1 MFRLDARSGAALALA
16 SALALTAALGAS
28 CAGAPPAQRGT
39 TACPPLCPQQA
50 PPPPAA
56 PPGPVVPGTPGEAPV
71 FDPERLTLVL
81 DDPRL
86 APVQKLVGQ
95 EAYGSAVA
103 ALVQALSAPLSPED
117 AAAFRYQ
124 LGRLRALAGDPLG
137 AAKEYDA
144 AAAAGGPL
152 ADYARFAAADLLARA
167 GQPDAALERARAVA
181 SDVAIADELDRVV
194 AGALAEKGDIGGAS
208 ARWQAYLARSWP
220 ASTWVPEA
228 LRFARALLRH
238 PGQDRA
244 EEAIR
249 LARRI
254 LDQAPGG
261 AGAGEA
267 KEILDQALSTL
278 PFARRKPFLDPG
290 PADLLAR
297 ARALLTSRQDKEA
310 LAVTDALIALPE
322 AQAPSAFACDAF
334 AARGEALGRLR
345 RRAEAADIYGT
356 AIERCG
362 PAAPAAAGAS
372 APAVAAGALAP
383 AVAAG
388 ASAPAVAAGAS
399 APAVAAGAGAPAVA
413 AEAGAPAV
421 AAGAGAPAVAAG
433 ASAPAVAAGAGAPAP
448 RRPETLY
455 NAARASFRVDR
466 HAESA
471 ARFALLEKEYPDHRL
486 ADDARYLGA
495 RALLALGDQ
504 AQFVQMLTAMPDDYP
519 SGDMVADGLFELALF
534 EMERDSWAGAV
545 RPLELGLAR
554 FPHERAYHAAGRFPY
569 YLARAHIETGSPDKG
584 KALLEQVIRDYPLS
598 FYMAL
603 SHARLADVDPAAAQ
617 RALSAALERDASA
630 PYTELRSAQF
640 AHPAFTR
647 AIELARQGEAKLARL
662 ELDALGVG
670 SRTAPREV
678 MWASAFL
685 LARAGALPQSYSIL
699 RTAMAAPAAGDSRVE
714 LAGEWVDH
722 YPVGR
727 WRSAWELAY
736 PRPFA
741 AVVAAETKR
750 SAIPE
755 ALAYAIMREE
765 SAFDPKVASHAQAYG
780 LMQLIVPTAKR
791 MAKPLGL
798 PSSAEALK
806 RPEVNVALGC
816 RYLSVLRGQFPD
828 NPLLAIPAYNAG
840 GGAPKRW
847 IAERPS
853 QSFDL
858 WVERIPYEE
867 TRLYTK
873 RVLASFAVYEHLY
886 TGDQPSEALRTPLPA
901 SPAARSAVANAAP

>member
-28 CAGAPPAQRGT
+28 CAGAPPAQRGP
-39 TACPPLCPQQA
+39 TACPPLCPQPTTQ
-50 PPPPAA
+50 PPAA

-86 APVQKLVGQ
+86 APVQKLVAQ
-95 EAYGSAVA
+95 EAYASAVA
-103 ALVQALSAPLSPED
+103 AMAQALSAPLSPAD

-137 AAKEYDA
+137 AAKEFDA

-152 ADYARFAAADLLARA
+152 ADHARFAAADLLARA
-167 GQPDAALERARAVA
+167 GQPDAAIERARAVA
-181 SDVAIADELDRVV
+181 SDVAIADEVDRVV
-194 AGALAEKGDIGGAS
+194 ANALAEKGDIGGA
-208 ARWQAYLARSWP
+208 AVRWQAYLARSWP

-238 PGQDRA
+238 PGEDRA

-254 LDQAPGG
+254 LDEAPGG

-267 KEILDQALSTL
+267 KEILEQALSTL

-297 ARALLTSRQDKEA
+297 ARALLASRQDKEA
-310 LAVTDALIALPE
+310 LAVTEALIALPE

-334 AARGEALGRLR
+334 AARGEALGRVR
-345 RRAEAADIYGT
+345 RRPEAADIYGT

-362 PAAPAAAGAS
+362 PAAPAAA
-372 APAVAAGALAP
+372 
-383 AVAAG
+383 AG
-388 ASAPAVAAGAS
+388 ASAPAVATGAS
-399 APAVAAGAGAPAVA
+399 ASAAAATSPAAAATSPAAAATSPAAPVA
-413 AEAGAPAV
+413 
-421 AAGAGAPAVAAG
+421 
-433 ASAPAVAAGAGAPAP
+433 SAGAPAP

-455 NAARASFRVDR
+455 NAGRASLRVDR
-466 HAESA
+466 HAEAA

-534 EMERDSWAGAV
+534 EMERDGWAGAV

-569 YLARAHIETGSPDKG
+569 YLGRAHLETGSPDKG

-603 SHARLADVDPAAAQ
+603 SHARLADADPAAAQ

-630 PYTELRSAQF
+630 PYAELRSPLF

-647 AIELARQGEAKLARL
+647 AVELARQGEAKLARR
-662 ELDALGVG
+662 ELDAIGVG

-699 RTAMAAPAAGDSRVE
+699 RTAMAAPAADDGRVE
-714 LAGEWVDH
+714 LAGDWVDH

-727 WRSAWELAY
+727 WRGAWELAY

-741 AVVAAETKR
+741 PLVAAEAKR
-750 SAIPE
+750 SGIPE

-765 SAFDPKVASHAQAYG
+765 SAFDPKVASPAQAYG

-806 RPEVNVALGC
+806 RPEINIALGC
-816 RYLSVLRGQFPD
+816 RYLSVLRGQFSD

-873 RVLASFAVYEHLY
+873 RVLASLAVYELLY

>member
-1 MFRLDARSGAALALA
+1 MFRLDARSGAAALALA
-16 SALALTAALGAS
+16 ATLALTASLGAS
-28 CAGAPPAQRGT
+28 CAGAPPAQRGAA
-39 TACPPLCPQQA
+39 ACPPLCPQPA
-50 PPPPAA
+50 PPPSAA
-56 PPGPVVPGTPGEAPV
+56 PAGPVVPGTPGEAPA

-86 APVQKLVGQ
+86 AQVQKLVEQ
-95 EAYGSAVA
+95 EAYAGA
-103 ALVQALSAPLSPED
+103 AAAMAQALSAPLSPAD

-124 LGRLRALAGDPLG
+124 LGRLRALAGDPVG

-152 ADYARFAAADLLARA
+152 ADHARFAAADLLARA
-167 GQPDAALERARAVA
+167 GQPDAALERARAVT
-181 SDVAIADELDRVV
+181 SDVAIADELDRIV
-194 AGALAEKGDIGGAS
+194 AGALADKGDIEGAA
-208 ARWQAYLARSWP
+208 ARWRAYLARSWP

-238 PGQDRA
+238 PSEDHA

-249 LARRI
+249 VTRRVI
-254 LDQAPGG
+254 DEAPGG

-267 KEILDQALSTL
+267 KEIQDQALSTL
-278 PFARRKPFLDPG
+278 PFARRKPFLDLG

-297 ARALLTSRQDKEA
+297 ARALLASRQDKEA

-345 RRAEAADIYGT
+345 RRAEAADLFGT

-362 PAAPAAAGAS
+362 PAAPVAAGVTPAAAGVTPAAGAS
-372 APAVAAGALAP
+372 APATTSAAPATAGAAPAAASAAPAAG
-383 AVAAG
+383 G
-388 ASAPAVAAGAS
+388 T
-399 APAVAAGAGAPAVA
+399 
-413 AEAGAPAV
+413 
-421 AAGAGAPAVAAG
+421 
-433 ASAPAVAAGAGAPAP
+433 PAP

-455 NAARASFRVDR
+455 NAGRASLRVDR
-466 HAESA
+466 HAEAA

-495 RALLALGDQ
+495 RALLGLGDQ
-504 AQFVQMLTAMPDDYP
+504 AQFVQLLTAMPDDYP

-534 EMERDSWAGAV
+534 EMERGDWAGAV
-545 RPLELGLAR
+545 RPLERALER
-554 FPHERAYHAAGRFPY
+554 FPHERAYHAAGRLPY
-569 YLARAHIETGSPDKG
+569 YLGRAHIETGSPDKG

-630 PYTELRSAQF
+630 PYTELRSPLFAQ
-640 AHPAFTR
+640 PAFTR
-647 AIELARQGEAKLARL
+647 AVELARQGEAKLARR
-662 ELDALGVG
+662 ELDLLGVG
-670 SRTAPREV
+670 GKTAPREV

-685 LARAGALPQSYSIL
+685 LARSGALPQSYSIL
-699 RTAMAAPAAGDSRVE
+699 RTAMAAPAAVE

-727 WRSAWELAY
+727 WRGAWELAY
-736 PRPFA
+736 PRPFSGL
-741 AVVAAETKR
+741 VAAETKR
-750 SAIPE
+750 SGIPE

-765 SAFDPKVASHAQAYG
+765 SAFDPRVASPAQAFG
-780 LMQLIVPTAKR
+780 LMQLIVPTAKLV
-791 MAKPLGL
+791 AKPLGL
-798 PSSAEALK
+798 PWSADALK
-806 RPEVNVALGC
+806 RPEVNIALGC
-816 RYLSVLRGQFPD
+816 RYLSQLRGQFSD

-873 RVLASFAVYEHLY
+873 RVMTSLAVYELLY
-886 TGDQPSEALRTPLPA
+886 AGAQPGEALRTPLPA

>member
-1 MFRLDARSGAALALA
+1 MFRLDARSGAAALALV
-16 SALALTAALGAS
+16 STLALTAALGAS
-28 CAGAPPAQRGT
+28 SCAGAPSAQRGA
-39 TACPPLCPQQA
+39 TACPPLCPQPA
-50 PPPPAA
+50 PPPNAA
-56 PPGPVVPGTPGEAPV
+56 PPGPVVPGTPGEAPG

-86 APVQKLVGQ
+86 AQVQKLVEQ
-95 EAYGSAVA
+95 EAYAGA
-103 ALVQALSAPLSPED
+103 ATAMAQVLSAPLSPAD

-124 LGRLRALAGDPLG
+124 LGRLRALAGDPVG

-152 ADYARFAAADLLARA
+152 ADHARFAAADLLAKA

-181 SDVAIADELDRVV
+181 SDVAIADELDRIV
-194 AGALAEKGDIGGAS
+194 AGALADKGDIEGAA
-208 ARWQAYLARSWP
+208 ARWRAYLARSWP

-228 LRFARALLRH
+228 IRFARALLRH
-238 PGQDRA
+238 PSEDHA

-249 LARRI
+249 IARRVI
-254 LDQAPGG
+254 DEAPGG

-267 KEILDQALSTL
+267 KEIQDQALSTL

-297 ARALLTSRQDKEA
+297 ARALLASRQDKEA

-322 AQAPSAFACDAF
+322 AQAPSAFACDVY

-345 RRAEAADIYGT
+345 RRAEAADLFGT

-362 PAAPAAAGAS
+362 PAAPAASAASATAGAS
-372 APAVAAGALAP
+372 APAVAASAP
-383 AVAAG
+383 AAA
-388 ASAPAVAAGAS
+388 ASAPAAAS
-399 APAVAAGAGAPAVA
+399 
-413 AEAGAPAV
+413 
-421 AAGAGAPAVAAG
+421 
-433 ASAPAVAAGAGAPAP
+433 GAPAP

-455 NAARASFRVDR
+455 NAGRASFRVDR
-466 HAESA
+466 HAEA
-471 ARFALLEKEYPDHRL
+471 ATRFALLEKEYPDHRL

-504 AQFVQMLTAMPDDYP
+504 AQFVQLLTAMPDDFP

-534 EMERDSWAGAV
+534 EMERGDWAGAV
-545 RPLELGLAR
+545 RPLERALER
-554 FPHERAYHAAGRFPY
+554 FPHERAYQAAGRLPY
-569 YLARAHIETGSPDKG
+569 YLGRAHIETGSPDKG

-603 SHARLADVDPAAAQ
+603 AHARLADVDPAAAQ

-630 PYTELRSAQF
+630 PYTELKSPLF

-647 AIELARQGEAKLARL
+647 AVELARQGEAKLSRR
-662 ELDALGVG
+662 ELDQLGVG
-670 SRTAPREV
+670 GKTAPREV
-678 MWASAFL
+678 VWASAFL
-685 LARAGALPQSYSIL
+685 LARTGALPQSYSIL
-699 RTAMAAPAAGDSRVE
+699 RTAMAAPAAVE

-727 WRSAWELAY
+727 WRGAWELAY

-741 AVVAAETKR
+741 GLVAAETKR
-750 SAIPE
+750 SGIPE

-765 SAFDPKVASHAQAYG
+765 SAFDPRVASPAQAFG

-791 MAKPLGL
+791 VAKPLGL
-798 PSSAEALK
+798 PWSADALR
-806 RPEVNVALGC
+806 RPEVNIALGC
-816 RYLSVLRGQFPD
+816 RYLSELRGQFSD

-873 RVLASFAVYEHLY
+873 RVMTSLAVYELLY
-886 TGDQPSEALRTPLPA
+886 TGAQPGEALRTPLPA

>member
-1 MFRLDARSGAALALA
+1 MFRLDARSGAAALALA
-16 SALALTAALGAS
+16 ATLALTASLGAS
-28 CAGAPPAQRGT
+28 CAGAPPAQRGAA
-39 TACPPLCPQQA
+39 ACPPLCPQPA
-50 PPPPAA
+50 PPASAA
-56 PPGPVVPGTPGEAPV
+56 PAGPVVPGTPGEAPA

-86 APVQKLVGQ
+86 AQVQKLVEQ
-95 EAYGSAVA
+95 EAYAGA
-103 ALVQALSAPLSPED
+103 AAAMAQALSAPLSPAD

-124 LGRLRALAGDPLG
+124 LGRLRVLAGDPVG

-152 ADYARFAAADLLARA
+152 ADHARFAAADLLARA
-167 GQPDAALERARAVA
+167 GQPDAALARARAVA
-181 SDVAIADELDRVV
+181 SDVAIADELDRIV
-194 AGALAEKGDIGGAS
+194 AGALADKGDIEGAA
-208 ARWQAYLARSWP
+208 ARWRAYLSRSWP

-238 PGQDRA
+238 PSQDHA

-249 LARRI
+249 VARRVI
-254 LDQAPGG
+254 DEAPGG

-267 KEILDQALSTL
+267 KEIQDQALSTL
-278 PFARRKPFLDPG
+278 PFARRKPFLDLG

-297 ARALLTSRQDKEA
+297 ARALLASRQDKEA

-345 RRAEAADIYGT
+345 RRAEAADLFGT

-362 PAAPAAAGAS
+362 PAAPAAGAS
-372 APAVAAGALAP
+372 APDAAGVTP
-383 AVAAG
+383 AAG
-388 ASAPAVAAGAS
+388 AS
-399 APAVAAGAGAPAVA
+399 
-413 AEAGAPAV
+413 
-421 AAGAGAPAVAAG
+421 
-433 ASAPAVAAGAGAPAP
+433 APAP

-455 NAARASFRVDR
+455 NAGRASLRVDR
-466 HAESA
+466 HAEAA
-471 ARFALLEKEYPDHRL
+471 ARFALIEKEYPEHRL

-495 RALLALGDQ
+495 RALLGLGDQ
-504 AQFVQMLTAMPDDYP
+504 AQFVQLLTAMPDDYP

-534 EMERDSWAGAV
+534 EMERGDWAGAV
-545 RPLELGLAR
+545 RPLERALER
-554 FPHERAYHAAGRFPY
+554 FPHERAYHAAGRLPY
-569 YLARAHIETGSPDKG
+569 YLGRAHIETGSPDKG

-603 SHARLADVDPAAAQ
+603 SHARLADVDPAAAE

-630 PYTELRSAQF
+630 PYTELRSPLFAQ
-640 AHPAFTR
+640 PAFTR
-647 AIELARQGEAKLARL
+647 ALELARQGEARLARR
-662 ELDALGVG
+662 ELDLLGVG
-670 SRTAPREV
+670 GKTAPREV

-699 RTAMAAPAAGDSRVE
+699 RTAMAAPAAVE

-727 WRSAWELAY
+727 WRGAWELAY

-741 AVVAAETKR
+741 GVVTAETKR
-750 SAIPE
+750 SGIPE

-765 SAFDPKVASHAQAYG
+765 SAFDPRVASPAQAFG

-798 PSSAEALK
+798 PWSANALK
-806 RPEVNVALGC
+806 RPEVNIALGC
-816 RYLSVLRGQFPD
+816 RYLSQLRGQFSD

-873 RVLASFAVYEHLY
+873 RVMTSLAVYELLY
-886 TGDQPSEALRTPLPA
+886 AGAQPGEALRTPLPA

>member
-39 TACPPLCPQQA
+39 AACPPRCPQPTA

-56 PPGPVVPGTPGEAPV
+56 PGPVVPGTAGEAPV

-86 APVQKLVGQ
+86 APVQKLVAE
-95 EAYGSAVA
+95 EAYASAA
-103 ALVQALSAPLSPED
+103 AAMAQALSAPLPPAD

-137 AAKEYDA
+137 AAREYDA

-167 GQPDAALERARAVA
+167 GQPDAAIERARAVA
-181 SDVAIADELDRVV
+181 SDVAIADELDRVI
-194 AGALAEKGDIGGAS
+194 AHALAEKGDIGAAAAS
-208 ARWQAYLARSWP
+208 WQAYLARSWP

-238 PGQDRA
+238 PKEDHA

-249 LARRI
+249 LARRVI
-254 LDQAPGG
+254 DEAPGG

-267 KEILDQALSTL
+267 KEILEQALSTL

-297 ARALLTSRQDKEA
+297 ARALLASRQDKEA
-310 LAVTDALIALPE
+310 LAVTEALIALPE

-334 AARGEALGRLR
+334 AARGEALGRVR

-362 PAAPAAAGAS
+362 PAAPAAAASAS
-372 APAVAAGALAP
+372 APAVAA
-383 AVAAG
+383 V
-388 ASAPAVAAGAS
+388 ASAPAAVTSAPAAAAS
-399 APAVAAGAGAPAVA
+399 APAAAASVPAAVTSAPAA
-413 AEAGAPAV
+413 
-421 AAGAGAPAVAAG
+421 
-433 ASAPAVAAGAGAPAP
+433 ASAPAAPAAAGAGAPAP

-466 HAESA
+466 HAEAA

-534 EMERDSWAGAV
+534 EMERDGWAGAV

-569 YLARAHIETGSPDKG
+569 YLGRAHIETGSPDKG

-603 SHARLADVDPAAAQ
+603 AHARLADADPAAAQ

-630 PYTELRSAQF
+630 PYAELRSPLF
-640 AHPAFTR
+640 ARPAFTR
-647 AIELARQGEAKLARL
+647 AVELARQGEAKLARR

-699 RTAMAAPAAGDSRVE
+699 RTAMAAPSADDGRVE
-714 LAGEWVDH
+714 LAGDWVDH
-722 YPVGR
+722 YPAGR

-741 AVVAAETKR
+741 ALVAAEAKR
-750 SAIPE
+750 SGIPE

-765 SAFDPKVASHAQAYG
+765 SAFDPKVASPAQAYG

-798 PSSAEALK
+798 PSSAEALR
-806 RPEVNVALGC
+806 RPEVNIALGC
-816 RYLSVLRGQFPD
+816 RYLSVLRGQFSD

-873 RVLASFAVYEHLY
+873 RVLTSLAVYELLY
-886 TGDQPSEALRTPLPA
+886 GGDQPSEALRTPLPA

>member
-1 MFRLDARSGAALALA
+1 MRPRDPEYGAGMFRLDARSGAAALALA
-16 SALALTAALGAS
+16 ATLALTASLGAS
-28 CAGAPPAQRGT
+28 CAGAPPAQRGAA
-39 TACPPLCPQQA
+39 ACPPLCPQPA
-50 PPPPAA
+50 PPPTAA
-56 PPGPVVPGTPGEAPV
+56 PAGPVVTGTPGEAPA

-86 APVQKLVGQ
+86 AQVQKLVEQ
-95 EAYGSAVA
+95 EAYAGA
-103 ALVQALSAPLSPED
+103 AAAMAQALSAPLPPAD

-124 LGRLRALAGDPLG
+124 LGRLRALAGDPVG

-152 ADYARFAAADLLARA
+152 ADHARFAAADLLARA

-181 SDVAIADELDRVV
+181 SDVAIADELDRIV
-194 AGALAEKGDIGGAS
+194 AGALADKGDIEGAA
-208 ARWQAYLARSWP
+208 ARWRAYLARSWP

-238 PGQDRA
+238 PSEDHA

-249 LARRI
+249 VTRRVI
-254 LDQAPGG
+254 DEAPGG

-267 KEILDQALSTL
+267 KEIQDQALSTL
-278 PFARRKPFLDPG
+278 PFARRKPFLDLG

-297 ARALLTSRQDKEA
+297 ARALLASRQDKEA

-345 RRAEAADIYGT
+345 RRAEAADLFGT

-362 PAAPAAAGAS
+362 PAAPAAASA
-372 APAVAAGALAP
+372 APAAAGVTP
-383 AVAAG
+383 AAG
-388 ASAPAVAAGAS
+388 ASAPAAAGVTPAAGAS
-399 APAVAAGAGAPAVA
+399 
-413 AEAGAPAV
+413 
-421 AAGAGAPAVAAG
+421 
-433 ASAPAVAAGAGAPAP
+433 APAP

-455 NAARASFRVDR
+455 NAGRASLRVDR
-466 HAESA
+466 HAEAA

-495 RALLALGDQ
+495 RALLGLGDQ
-504 AQFVQMLTAMPDDYP
+504 AQFVQLLTAMPDDYP

-534 EMERDSWAGAV
+534 EMERGDWAGAV
-545 RPLELGLAR
+545 RPLERALER
-554 FPHERAYHAAGRFPY
+554 FPHERAYHAAGRLPY
-569 YLARAHIETGSPDKG
+569 YLGRAHIETGSPDKG

-603 SHARLADVDPAAAQ
+603 SHARLADVDPAAAE

-630 PYTELRSAQF
+630 PYTELRSPLF
-640 AHPAFTR
+640 ARPAFTR
-647 AIELARQGEAKLARL
+647 AVELARQGEAKLARR
-662 ELDALGVG
+662 ELDLLGVG
-670 SRTAPREV
+670 GKTAPREV

-685 LARAGALPQSYSIL
+685 LARSGALPQSYSIL
-699 RTAMAAPAAGDSRVE
+699 RTAMAAPAAVE

-727 WRSAWELAY
+727 WRGAWELAY
-736 PRPFA
+736 PRPFSGL
-741 AVVAAETKR
+741 VAAETKR
-750 SAIPE
+750 SGIPE

-765 SAFDPKVASHAQAYG
+765 SAFDPRVASPAQAFG

-798 PSSAEALK
+798 PWSAEALK
-806 RPEVNVALGC
+806 RPEVNIALGC
-816 RYLSVLRGQFPD
+816 RYLSQLRGQFSD

-873 RVLASFAVYEHLY
+873 RVMTSLAVYELLY
-886 TGDQPSEALRTPLPA
+886 AGAQPGEALRTPLPA

>member
-1 MFRLDARSGAALALA
+1 MFRLDARSGAAALALA
-16 SALALTAALGAS
+16 ATLALTASLGAS
-28 CAGAPPAQRGT
+28 CAGAPPAQRGAA
-39 TACPPLCPQQA
+39 ACPPLCPQPA
-50 PPPPAA
+50 PPPSAA
-56 PPGPVVPGTPGEAPV
+56 PAGPVVPGTPGEAPA

-86 APVQKLVGQ
+86 AQVQKLVEQ
-95 EAYGSAVA
+95 EAYAGA
-103 ALVQALSAPLSPED
+103 AAAMAQALSAPLSPAD

-124 LGRLRALAGDPLG
+124 LGRLRALAGDPVG

-152 ADYARFAAADLLARA
+152 ADHARFAAADLLARA
-167 GQPDAALERARAVA
+167 GQPDAALERARAVT
-181 SDVAIADELDRVV
+181 SDVAIADELDRIV
-194 AGALAEKGDIGGAS
+194 AGALADKGDIEGAA
-208 ARWQAYLARSWP
+208 ARWRAYLARSWP

-238 PGQDRA
+238 PSEDHA

-249 LARRI
+249 VTRRVI
-254 LDQAPGG
+254 DEAPGG

-267 KEILDQALSTL
+267 KEIQDQALSTL
-278 PFARRKPFLDPG
+278 PFARRKPFLDLG

-297 ARALLTSRQDKEA
+297 ARALLASRQDKEA

-345 RRAEAADIYGT
+345 RRAEAADLFGT

-362 PAAPAAAGAS
+362 PAAPIAAGAS
-372 APAVAAGALAP
+372 APAAASAAPAAASAAPAAG
-383 AVAAG
+383 
-388 ASAPAVAAGAS
+388 
-399 APAVAAGAGAPAVA
+399 
-413 AEAGAPAV
+413 
-421 AAGAGAPAVAAG
+421 
-433 ASAPAVAAGAGAPAP
+433 GAPAP

-455 NAARASFRVDR
+455 NAGRASLRVDR
-466 HAESA
+466 HAEAA

-495 RALLALGDQ
+495 RALLGLGDQ
-504 AQFVQMLTAMPDDYP
+504 AQFVQLLTAMPDDYP

-534 EMERDSWAGAV
+534 EMERGDWAGAV
-545 RPLELGLAR
+545 RPLERALER
-554 FPHERAYHAAGRFPY
+554 FPHERAYHAAGRLPY
-569 YLARAHIETGSPDKG
+569 YLGRAHIETGSPDKG

-630 PYTELRSAQF
+630 PYTELRSPLFAQ
-640 AHPAFTR
+640 PAFTR
-647 AIELARQGEAKLARL
+647 AVELARQGEAKLARR
-662 ELDALGVG
+662 ELDLLGVG
-670 SRTAPREV
+670 GKTAPREV

-685 LARAGALPQSYSIL
+685 LARSGALPQSYSIL
-699 RTAMAAPAAGDSRVE
+699 RTAMAAPAAVE

-727 WRSAWELAY
+727 WRGAWELAY
-736 PRPFA
+736 PRPFSGL
-741 AVVAAETKR
+741 VAAETKR
-750 SAIPE
+750 SGIPE

-765 SAFDPKVASHAQAYG
+765 SAFDPRVASPAQAFG
-780 LMQLIVPTAKR
+780 LMQLIVPTAKLV
-791 MAKPLGL
+791 AKPLGL
-798 PSSAEALK
+798 PWSADALK
-806 RPEVNVALGC
+806 RPEVNIALGC
-816 RYLSVLRGQFPD
+816 RYLSQLRGQFSD

-873 RVLASFAVYEHLY
+873 RVMTSLAVYELLY
-886 TGDQPSEALRTPLPA
+886 AGAQPGEALRTPLPA

>member
-1 MFRLDARSGAALALA
+1 MFRLDARSGATALALA
-16 SALALTAALGAS
+16 ATLALTASLGAS
-28 CAGAPPAQRGT
+28 CAGAPPAQRGAA
-39 TACPPLCPQQA
+39 ACPPLCPRPA
-50 PPPPAA
+50 PPPSAA
-56 PPGPVVPGTPGEAPV
+56 PAGPVVTGTPGQAPA

-86 APVQKLVGQ
+86 AQVQKLVEQ
-95 EAYGSAVA
+95 EAYAGA
-103 ALVQALSAPLSPED
+103 AAAMAQALSAPLPPAD

-124 LGRLRALAGDPLG
+124 LGRLRALAGDPVG

-152 ADYARFAAADLLARA
+152 ADHARFAAADLLARA
-167 GQPDAALERARAVA
+167 GQPDAALERARAVS
-181 SDVAIADELDRVV
+181 SDVAIADELDRIV
-194 AGALAEKGDIGGAS
+194 AGALADKGDIEGAA
-208 ARWQAYLARSWP
+208 ARWRAYLARSWP

-238 PGQDRA
+238 PSEDHA

-249 LARRI
+249 VARRVI
-254 LDQAPGG
+254 DEAPGG

-267 KEILDQALSTL
+267 KEIQDQALSTL
-278 PFARRKPFLDPG
+278 PFARRKPFLDLG

-297 ARALLTSRQDKEA
+297 ARALLASRQDKEA

-345 RRAEAADIYGT
+345 RRAEAADLFGT

-362 PAAPAAAGAS
+362 PAAPAAAGA
-372 APAVAAGALAP
+372 APAAAGAAP
-383 AVAAG
+383 AAG
-388 ASAPAVAAGAS
+388 AS
-399 APAVAAGAGAPAVA
+399 
-413 AEAGAPAV
+413 
-421 AAGAGAPAVAAG
+421 
-433 ASAPAVAAGAGAPAP
+433 APAP

-455 NAARASFRVDR
+455 NAGRASLRVDR
-466 HAESA
+466 HAEAA

-495 RALLALGDQ
+495 RALLGLGDQ
-504 AQFVQMLTAMPDDYP
+504 AQFVQLLTAMPDDYP

-534 EMERDSWAGAV
+534 EMERGDWAGAV
-545 RPLELGLAR
+545 RPLERALER
-554 FPHERAYHAAGRFPY
+554 FPHERAYHAAGRLPY
-569 YLARAHIETGSPDKG
+569 YLGRARIETGSPDKG

-603 SHARLADVDPAAAQ
+603 SHARLADVDPAAAE

-630 PYTELRSAQF
+630 PYTELRSPLFAQ
-640 AHPAFTR
+640 PAFTR
-647 AIELARQGEAKLARL
+647 AVELARQGEAKLARR
-662 ELDALGVG
+662 ELDLLGVG
-670 SRTAPREV
+670 GKTAPREV

-685 LARAGALPQSYSIL
+685 LARSGALPQSYSIL
-699 RTAMAAPAAGDSRVE
+699 RTAMAAPAAVE

-727 WRSAWELAY
+727 WRGAWELAY
-736 PRPFA
+736 PRPFSGL
-741 AVVAAETKR
+741 VAAETKR
-750 SAIPE
+750 SGIPE

-765 SAFDPKVASHAQAYG
+765 SAFDPRVASPAQAFG

-798 PSSAEALK
+798 PWSADALK
-806 RPEVNVALGC
+806 RPEVNIALGC
-816 RYLSVLRGQFPD
+816 RYLSQLRGQFSD

-873 RVLASFAVYEHLY
+873 RVMTSLAVYELLY
-886 TGDQPSEALRTPLPA
+886 AGAQPGEALRTPLPA

>member
-1 MFRLDARSGAALALA
+1 MPRLDARSGAAALALA
-16 SALALTAALGAS
+16 AALSLTAALGAS
-28 CAGAPPAQRGT
+28 CAGTPAAQRGAT
-39 TACPPLCPQQA
+39 TCPPLCPTASQ
-50 PPPPAA
+50 PTSPPAA
-56 PPGPVVPGTPGEAPV
+56 PPGAVVPGATGEAPV
-71 FDPERLTLVL
+71 FDPERLTPVL
-81 DDPRL
+81 SDPRL
-86 APVQKLVGQ
+86 AQVQRFVEM
-95 EAYGSAVA
+95 EAYASAAA
-103 ALVQALSAPLSPED
+103 ALAQVLASPLPPED

-124 LGRLRALAGDPLG
+124 LARLRALAGDPLG
-137 AAKEYDA
+137 AAREYDA

-152 ADYARFAAADLLARA
+152 ADHARFAAADLLARA

-181 SDVAIADELDRVV
+181 SDVAIADEIDRII
-194 AGALAEKGDIGGAS
+194 AGALADKGDIKGA
-208 ARWQAYLARSWP
+208 AAHWNAYLGRSWP

-238 PGQDRA
+238 PSEAHA

-249 LARRI
+249 IARRVI
-254 LDQAPGG
+254 DEAPGG

-267 KEILDQALSTL
+267 KEIRDQALSTL

-297 ARALLTSRQDKEA
+297 ARALLASRQDKEA
-310 LAVTDALIALPE
+310 LAVADALVALPE
-322 AQAPSAFACDAF
+322 AQTPSAFACDAF

-345 RRAEAADIYGT
+345 RRAEAADVYGV

-362 PAAPAAAGAS
+362 PAAPGAPSGDGATAAS
-372 APAVAAGALAP
+372 AG
-383 AVAAG
+383 
-388 ASAPAVAAGAS
+388 
-399 APAVAAGAGAPAVA
+399 
-413 AEAGAPAV
+413 
-421 AAGAGAPAVAAG
+421 
-433 ASAPAVAAGAGAPAP
+433 AAGAGAPAP

-455 NAARASFRVDR
+455 NAGRASLRVDR
-466 HAESA
+466 HAEAA
-471 ARFALLEKEYPDHRL
+471 ARFALLEKEYPEHRL

-495 RALLALGDQ
+495 RARLALGDQ
-504 AQFVQMLTAMPDDYP
+504 AQFVQMLTTMPDDFP

-545 RPLELGLAR
+545 RPLERALAR
-554 FPHERAYHAAGRFPY
+554 FPHERAYHAAGRLPY
-569 YLARAHIETGSPDKG
+569 YLGRAHIETGSLDKG

-603 SHARLADVDPAAAQ
+603 AHARLAELDPAAAQ
-617 RALSAALERDASA
+617 RALAAAMERDASA
-630 PYTELRSAQF
+630 PYTELRSPAF

-647 AIELARQGEAKLARL
+647 AVELARQGEPRLARR
-662 ELDALGVG
+662 ELDLLGVG

-699 RTAMAAPAAGDSRVE
+699 RTAMAAPADDRAE
-714 LAGEWVDH
+714 LAGDWVDH

-727 WRSAWELAY
+727 WRAAWELAY

-741 AVVAAETKR
+741 AIVAAETQR
-750 SAIPE
+750 SGIPE

-798 PSSAEALK
+798 PWTADALR
-806 RPEVNVALGC
+806 RPEINVALGC
-816 RYLSVLRGQFPD
+816 RYLSVLRNQFSD

-858 WVERIPYEE
+858 WVERIPYQE

-873 RVLASFAVYEHLY
+873 RVLASLAVYELLY
-886 TGDQPSEALRTPLPA
+886 AGTQPGEALRTPLPA

>member
-1 MFRLDARSGAALALA
+1 MFRLDARSGAAALALA
-16 SALALTAALGAS
+16 ATLALTASLGAS
-28 CAGAPPAQRGT
+28 CAGAPAAQRGAA
-39 TACPPLCPQQA
+39 ACPPLCPQPA
-50 PPPPAA
+50 PPPNAA
-56 PPGPVVPGTPGEAPV
+56 PPGPVVPGTPGEAPA

-86 APVQKLVGQ
+86 AQVQKLVEQ
-95 EAYGSAVA
+95 EAYAGA
-103 ALVQALSAPLSPED
+103 AAAMAQALSAPLSPAD

-124 LGRLRALAGDPLG
+124 LGRLRALAGDPVG

-152 ADYARFAAADLLARA
+152 ADHARFAAADLLARA

-181 SDVAIADELDRVV
+181 SDVAIADELDRIV
-194 AGALAEKGDIGGAS
+194 AGALADKGDIEGAA
-208 ARWQAYLARSWP
+208 ARWRAYLSRSGP

-238 PGQDRA
+238 PSEDHA

-249 LARRI
+249 VARRVI
-254 LDQAPGG
+254 DEAPGG

-267 KEILDQALSTL
+267 KEIQDQALSTL
-278 PFARRKPFLDPG
+278 PFARRKPFLDLG

-297 ARALLTSRQDKEA
+297 ARALLASRQDKEA

-345 RRAEAADIYGT
+345 RRAEAADLFGT

-362 PAAPAAAGAS
+362 PAAPAAASAAPAAAGV
-372 APAVAAGALAP
+372 APAVAGASTP
-383 AVAAG
+383 VAG
-388 ASAPAVAAGAS
+388 ASTPVASAAPA
-399 APAVAAGAGAPAVA
+399 APA
-413 AEAGAPAV
+413 
-421 AAGAGAPAVAAG
+421 
-433 ASAPAVAAGAGAPAP
+433 APAP

-455 NAARASFRVDR
+455 NAGRASLRVDR
-466 HAESA
+466 HAEAA

-495 RALLALGDQ
+495 RALFGLGDQ
-504 AQFVQMLTAMPDDYP
+504 AQFVQLLTAMPDDYP

-534 EMERDSWAGAV
+534 EMERGDWAGAV
-545 RPLELGLAR
+545 RPLERALDR
-554 FPHERAYHAAGRFPY
+554 FPHERAYHAAGRLPY
-569 YLARAHIETGSPDKG
+569 YLGRAHIETGSPDKG

-630 PYTELRSAQF
+630 PYTELRSPLFAQ
-640 AHPAFTR
+640 PAFTR
-647 AIELARQGEAKLARL
+647 AVELARQGEAKLARR
-662 ELDALGVG
+662 ELDLLGVG
-670 SRTAPREV
+670 GKTAPREV

-699 RTAMAAPAAGDSRVE
+699 RTAMAAPAAVE

-727 WRSAWELAY
+727 WRGAWELAY
-736 PRPFA
+736 PRPFSGL
-741 AVVAAETKR
+741 VTAETKR

-765 SAFDPKVASHAQAYG
+765 SAFDPRVASPAQAFG

-791 MAKPLGL
+791 VAKPLGL
-798 PSSAEALK
+798 PWSADALK
-806 RPEVNVALGC
+806 RPEVNIALGC
-816 RYLSVLRGQFPD
+816 RYLSELRGQFSD

-840 GGAPKRW
+840 SGAPKRW
-847 IAERPS
+847 IGERPS

-873 RVLASFAVYEHLY
+873 RVLTSLAVYELLY
-886 TGDQPSEALRTPLPA
+886 AGAQPGEALRTPLPA

>member
-103 ALVQALSAPLSPED
+103 ALVQALSAPLSPGD

-167 GQPDAALERARAVA
+167 GQPDAAIERARAVA
-181 SDVAIADELDRVV
+181 SDVAIADEIDRIV

-278 PFARRKPFLDPG
+278 PFARRKPLLDPG

-362 PAAPAAAGAS
+362 PAAPAAGAS
-372 APAVAAGALAP
+372 V
-383 AVAAG
+383 
-388 ASAPAVAAGAS
+388 
-399 APAVAAGAGAPAVA
+399 
-413 AEAGAPAV
+413 PAV

-433 ASAPAVAAGAGAPAP
+433 AGAPAVAAGAGAPAP

-603 SHARLADVDPAAAQ
+603 SHARLADVDAAAAQ

-630 PYTELRSAQF
+630 PYTELRSVQF

-647 AIELARQGEAKLARL
+647 AVELARQGEAKLARL

-727 WRSAWELAY
+727 WRGAWELAY

-765 SAFDPKVASHAQAYG
+765 SAFDPRVASHAQAYG

-798 PSSAEALK
+798 PSSVEALK

-816 RYLSVLRGQFPD
+816 RYLSVLRGQFSD

>member
-1 MFRLDARSGAALALA
+1 MFRLDARSGAAALVLATT
-16 SALALTAALGAS
+16 LALTASLGAS
-28 CAGAPPAQRGT
+28 CAGAPAAQRGA
-39 TACPPLCPQQA
+39 TACPPLCPQPA
-50 PPPPAA
+50 ASPSAA
-56 PPGPVVPGTPGEAPV
+56 PPGPVVPGTPGEAPA

-86 APVQKLVGQ
+86 AQVQKLVEQ
-95 EAYGSAVA
+95 EAYAGA
-103 ALVQALSAPLSPED
+103 AAAMAQALSAPLSPAD

-152 ADYARFAAADLLARA
+152 ADHARFAAADLLARA

-194 AGALAEKGDIGGAS
+194 AGALADKGDIEGAA
-208 ARWQAYLARSWP
+208 ARWRAYLSRSLP

-238 PGQDRA
+238 PSEEHA
-244 EEAIR
+244 EEAVR
-249 LARRI
+249 VARRVI
-254 LDQAPGG
+254 DEAPGG

-267 KEILDQALSTL
+267 KEIQDQALSTL
-278 PFARRKPFLDPG
+278 PFAQRKPFLDLG

-297 ARALLTSRQDKEA
+297 ARALLASRQDKEA

-345 RRAEAADIYGT
+345 RRAEAADLFGT

-372 APAVAAGALAP
+372 APTAAGVTPAAAGVTPAP
-383 AVAAG
+383 ASG
-388 ASAPAVAAGAS
+388 P
-399 APAVAAGAGAPAVA
+399 
-413 AEAGAPAV
+413 
-421 AAGAGAPAVAAG
+421 
-433 ASAPAVAAGAGAPAP
+433 PAP

-455 NAARASFRVDR
+455 NAGRASLRVDR
-466 HAESA
+466 HAEAA

-495 RALLALGDQ
+495 RALLGLGDQ
-504 AQFVQMLTAMPDDYP
+504 AQFVQLLTAMPDDYP

-534 EMERDSWAGAV
+534 EMERGDWAGAV
-545 RPLELGLAR
+545 RPLERALER
-554 FPHERAYHAAGRFPY
+554 FPHERAYHAAGRLPY
-569 YLARAHIETGSPDKG
+569 YLGRAHIETGSPDKG

-630 PYTELRSAQF
+630 PYTELRSPLFAQ
-640 AHPAFTR
+640 PAFTR
-647 AIELARQGEAKLARL
+647 AVELARQGEARLARR
-662 ELDALGVG
+662 ELDLLGVG
-670 SRTAPREV
+670 GKTAPREV

-699 RTAMAAPAAGDSRVE
+699 RTAMAAPTAVE

-727 WRSAWELAY
+727 WRGAWELAF
-736 PRPFA
+736 PRPFVD
-741 AVVAAETKR
+741 VVTAETKR
-750 SAIPE
+750 SGIPE

-765 SAFDPKVASHAQAYG
+765 SAFDPRVASPAQAFG

-791 MAKPLGL
+791 VAKPLGL
-798 PSSAEALK
+798 PWSADALK
-806 RPEVNVALGC
+806 RPEVNIALGC
-816 RYLSVLRGQFPD
+816 RYLSELRGQFSD

-873 RVLASFAVYEHLY
+873 RVMTSLAVYELLY
-886 TGDQPSEALRTPLPA
+886 AGAQPGEALRTPLPA

>member
-1 MFRLDARSGAALALA
+1 MPRLDARSGAAALALA
-16 SALALTAALGAS
+16 AALSLTAALGAS
-28 CAGAPPAQRGT
+28 CAGTPAAQRGAT
-39 TACPPLCPQQA
+39 TCPPLCPTASQPT

-56 PPGPVVPGTPGEAPV
+56 PPGPVVPGTAGEAPV
-71 FDPERLTLVL
+71 FDPERLSPVL
-81 DDPRL
+81 SDPRL
-86 APVQKLVGQ
+86 AQVQRFVEM
-95 EAYGSAVA
+95 EAYASATT
-103 ALVQALSAPLSPED
+103 ALAQVLASPLPPED

-137 AAKEYDA
+137 AAREYDA

-152 ADYARFAAADLLARA
+152 ADHARFAAADLLAKS

-181 SDVAIADELDRVV
+181 SDVAIADEIDRIL
-194 AGALAEKGDIGGAS
+194 AGALADKGDIEGA
-208 ARWQAYLARSWP
+208 AAHWNAYLGRSWP

-238 PGQDRA
+238 PSEARA

-249 LARRI
+249 IARRVI
-254 LDQAPGG
+254 DEAPGG

-267 KEILDQALSTL
+267 KEIREKALATL
-278 PFARRKPFLDPG
+278 PFARRKPFVDPG

-297 ARALLTSRQDKEA
+297 ARALLASRQDKEA
-310 LAVTDALIALPE
+310 LAVADALVALPE

-345 RRAEAADIYGT
+345 RRAEAADVYGV

-362 PAAPAAAGAS
+362 PATPAAAAGDGAPAASAG
-372 APAVAAGALAP
+372 
-383 AVAAG
+383 
-388 ASAPAVAAGAS
+388 
-399 APAVAAGAGAPAVA
+399 
-413 AEAGAPAV
+413 
-421 AAGAGAPAVAAG
+421 
-433 ASAPAVAAGAGAPAP
+433 AAGAGAPAP

-455 NAARASFRVDR
+455 NAGRASLRLDR
-466 HAESA
+466 HAEAA
-471 ARFALLEKEYPDHRL
+471 ARFSLLEKEYPDHRL

-504 AQFVQMLTAMPDDYP
+504 AQFVQMLTAMPDDFP

-534 EMERDSWAGAV
+534 EMERDGWAGAV
-545 RPLELGLAR
+545 RPLERALAR
-554 FPHERAYHAAGRFPY
+554 FPHERAYHAAGRLPY
-569 YLARAHIETGSPDKG
+569 YLGRAHIETGSPDKG

-603 SHARLADVDPAAAQ
+603 AHARLAELDPAAAE
-617 RALSAALERDASA
+617 RALAAAMERDASA
-630 PYTELRSAQF
+630 PYTELRSPAF
-640 AHPAFTR
+640 AHPAFAR
-647 AIELARQGEAKLARL
+647 AVELARQGEARLARR
-662 ELDALGVG
+662 ELDLLGVG

-699 RTAMAAPAAGDSRVE
+699 RTAMAAPAGDRAE

-727 WRSAWELAY
+727 WRAAWELAY

-741 AVVAAETKR
+741 AIVAAETKR
-750 SAIPE
+750 SGIPE

-798 PSSAEALK
+798 PWSAEALR

-816 RYLSVLRGQFPD
+816 RFLSVLRNQFSD

-873 RVLASFAVYEHLY
+873 RVLASLAVYELLY
-886 TGDQPSEALRTPLPA
+886 AGAQPGEALRTPLPA

>member
-1 MFRLDARSGAALALA
+1 MFRLDARSGAAALALA
-16 SALALTAALGAS
+16 ATLALTASLGAS
-28 CAGAPPAQRGT
+28 CAGAPPAQRGAA
-39 TACPPLCPQQA
+39 ACPPLCPRPA
-50 PPPPAA
+50 PPPSAA
-56 PPGPVVPGTPGEAPV
+56 PAGPVVTGTPGQAPA

-86 APVQKLVGQ
+86 AQVQKLVEQ
-95 EAYGSAVA
+95 EAYAGA
-103 ALVQALSAPLSPED
+103 AAAMAQALSAPLPPAD

-124 LGRLRALAGDPLG
+124 LGRLRALAGDPVG

-152 ADYARFAAADLLARA
+152 ADHARFAAADLLARA

-181 SDVAIADELDRVV
+181 SDVAIADELDRIV
-194 AGALAEKGDIGGAS
+194 AGALADKGDIEGAA
-208 ARWQAYLARSWP
+208 ARWRAYLARSWP

-238 PGQDRA
+238 PSEDHA

-249 LARRI
+249 VARRVI
-254 LDQAPGG
+254 DEAPGG

-267 KEILDQALSTL
+267 KEIQDQALSTL
-278 PFARRKPFLDPG
+278 PFARRKPFLDLG

-297 ARALLTSRQDKEA
+297 ARALLASRQDKEA

-345 RRAEAADIYGT
+345 RRAEAADLFGT

-362 PAAPAAAGAS
+362 PAAAAAASAAPAAAGA
-372 APAVAAGALAP
+372 APAAAGAAP
-383 AVAAG
+383 AAAGAAPAAAGAAPAAG
-388 ASAPAVAAGAS
+388 AS
-399 APAVAAGAGAPAVA
+399 
-413 AEAGAPAV
+413 
-421 AAGAGAPAVAAG
+421 
-433 ASAPAVAAGAGAPAP
+433 APAP

-455 NAARASFRVDR
+455 NAGRASLRVDR
-466 HAESA
+466 HAEAA

-495 RALLALGDQ
+495 RALLGLGDQ
-504 AQFVQMLTAMPDDYP
+504 AQFVQLLTAMPDDYP

-534 EMERDSWAGAV
+534 EMERGDWAGAV
-545 RPLELGLAR
+545 RPLERALER
-554 FPHERAYHAAGRFPY
+554 FPHERAYHAAGRLPY
-569 YLARAHIETGSPDKG
+569 YLGRARIETGSPDKG

-603 SHARLADVDPAAAQ
+603 SHARLADVDPAAAE

-630 PYTELRSAQF
+630 PYTELRSPLFAQ
-640 AHPAFTR
+640 PAFTR
-647 AIELARQGEAKLARL
+647 AVELARQGEAKLARR
-662 ELDALGVG
+662 ELDLLGVG
-670 SRTAPREV
+670 GKTAPREV

-685 LARAGALPQSYSIL
+685 LARSGALPQSYSIL
-699 RTAMAAPAAGDSRVE
+699 RTAMAAPAAVE

-727 WRSAWELAY
+727 WRGAWELAY
-736 PRPFA
+736 PRPFSGL
-741 AVVAAETKR
+741 VAAETKR
-750 SAIPE
+750 SGIPE

-765 SAFDPKVASHAQAYG
+765 SAFDPRVASPAQAFG

-798 PSSAEALK
+798 PWSADALK
-806 RPEVNVALGC
+806 RPEVNIALGC
-816 RYLSVLRGQFPD
+816 RYLSQLRSQFSD

-873 RVLASFAVYEHLY
+873 RVMTSLAVYELLY
-886 TGDQPSEALRTPLPA
+886 AGAQPGEALRTPLPA

>member
-39 TACPPLCPQQA
+39 AACPPLCPQPTT
-50 PPPPAA
+50 PPPPA
-56 PPGPVVPGTPGEAPV
+56 PPGAVVPGTPGEAPV

-86 APVQKLVGQ
+86 APVQKLVAQ
-95 EAYGSAVA
+95 EAYASAA
-103 ALVQALSAPLSPED
+103 AAMAQALSAPLPPAD

-137 AAKEYDA
+137 AAREYDA

-152 ADYARFAAADLLARA
+152 ADHARFAAADLLARA
-167 GQPDAALERARAVA
+167 GQPDAAIERARAVA

-194 AGALAEKGDIGGAS
+194 AHALAEKGDIGAAA

-238 PGQDRA
+238 PKEDHA

-249 LARRI
+249 LARRV
-254 LDQAPGG
+254 LDEAPGG

-267 KEILDQALSTL
+267 KEILEQALSTL

-297 ARALLTSRQDKEA
+297 ARALLASRQDKEA
-310 LAVTDALIALPE
+310 LAVTEALIALPE

-334 AARGEALGRLR
+334 AARGEALGRVR

-362 PAAPAAAGAS
+362 PAAPAAAASAS
-372 APAVAAGALAP
+372 APAVV
-383 AVAAG
+383 AV
-388 ASAPAVAAGAS
+388 ASAPAAAAS
-399 APAVAAGAGAPAVA
+399 APA
-413 AEAGAPAV
+413 
-421 AAGAGAPAVAAG
+421 
-433 ASAPAVAAGAGAPAP
+433 ASAPAAAASAPAAPAAAGAGAPAP

-466 HAESA
+466 HAEAA

-534 EMERDSWAGAV
+534 EMERDGWAGAV

-569 YLARAHIETGSPDKG
+569 YLGRAHIETGSPDKG
-584 KALLEQVIRDYPLS
+584 RALLEQVIRDYPLS

-603 SHARLADVDPAAAQ
+603 AHARLSDADPAAAQ

-630 PYTELRSAQF
+630 PYAELRSPLF
-640 AHPAFTR
+640 ARPAFTR
-647 AIELARQGEAKLARL
+647 AVELARQGEAKLARR

-699 RTAMAAPAAGDSRVE
+699 RTAMAAGDGRVE
-714 LAGEWVDH
+714 LAGDWVDH
-722 YPVGR
+722 YPAGR
-727 WRSAWELAY
+727 WRGAWELAY

-741 AVVAAETKR
+741 ALVAAEAKR
-750 SAIPE
+750 SGIPE

-765 SAFDPKVASHAQAYG
+765 SAFDPKVASPAQAYG

-806 RPEVNVALGC
+806 RPEVNIALGC
-816 RYLSVLRGQFPD
+816 RYLSVLRGQFSD

-873 RVLASFAVYEHLY
+873 RVLASLAVYELLY

>member
-1 MFRLDARSGAALALA
+1 MFRLDARSGAAALALA
-16 SALALTAALGAS
+16 ATLALTASLGAS
-28 CAGAPPAQRGT
+28 CAGAPPAQRGAA
-39 TACPPLCPQQA
+39 ACPPLCPQPA
-50 PPPPAA
+50 PPPTAA
-56 PPGPVVPGTPGEAPV
+56 PAGPVVTGTPGEAPA

-86 APVQKLVGQ
+86 AQVQKLVEQ
-95 EAYGSAVA
+95 EAYAGA
-103 ALVQALSAPLSPED
+103 AAAMAQALSAPLPPAD

-124 LGRLRALAGDPLG
+124 LGRLRALAGDPVG

-152 ADYARFAAADLLARA
+152 ADHARFAAADLLARA

-181 SDVAIADELDRVV
+181 SDVAIADELDRIV
-194 AGALAEKGDIGGAS
+194 AGALADKGDIEGAA
-208 ARWQAYLARSWP
+208 ARWRAYLARSWP

-238 PGQDRA
+238 PSEDHA

-249 LARRI
+249 VTRRVI
-254 LDQAPGG
+254 DEAPGG

-267 KEILDQALSTL
+267 KEIQDQALSTL
-278 PFARRKPFLDPG
+278 PFARRKPFLDLG

-297 ARALLTSRQDKEA
+297 ARALLASRQDKEA

-345 RRAEAADIYGT
+345 RRAEAADLFGT

-362 PAAPAAAGAS
+362 PAAPAAASA
-372 APAVAAGALAP
+372 APAAADVTP
-383 AVAAG
+383 AAG
-388 ASAPAVAAGAS
+388 ASAPAAAGVTPAAGAS
-399 APAVAAGAGAPAVA
+399 
-413 AEAGAPAV
+413 
-421 AAGAGAPAVAAG
+421 
-433 ASAPAVAAGAGAPAP
+433 APAP

-455 NAARASFRVDR
+455 NAGRASLRVDR
-466 HAESA
+466 HAEAA

-495 RALLALGDQ
+495 RALLGLGDQ
-504 AQFVQMLTAMPDDYP
+504 AQFVQLLTAMPDDYP

-534 EMERDSWAGAV
+534 EMERGDWAGAV
-545 RPLELGLAR
+545 RPLERALER
-554 FPHERAYHAAGRFPY
+554 FPHERAYHAAGRLPY
-569 YLARAHIETGSPDKG
+569 YLGRAHIETGSPDKG

-603 SHARLADVDPAAAQ
+603 SHARLADVDPAAAE

-630 PYTELRSAQF
+630 PYTELRSPLF
-640 AHPAFTR
+640 ARPAFTR
-647 AIELARQGEAKLARL
+647 AVELARQGEAKLARR
-662 ELDALGVG
+662 ELDLLGVG
-670 SRTAPREV
+670 GKTAPREV

-685 LARAGALPQSYSIL
+685 LARSGALPQSYSIL
-699 RTAMAAPAAGDSRVE
+699 RTAMAAPAAVE

-727 WRSAWELAY
+727 WRGAWELAY
-736 PRPFA
+736 PRPFSGL
-741 AVVAAETKR
+741 VAAETKR
-750 SAIPE
+750 SGIPE

-765 SAFDPKVASHAQAYG
+765 SAFDPRVASPAQAFG

-798 PSSAEALK
+798 PWSAEALK
-806 RPEVNVALGC
+806 RPEVNIALGC
-816 RYLSVLRGQFPD
+816 RYLSQLRGQFSD

-873 RVLASFAVYEHLY
+873 RVMTSLAVYELLY
-886 TGDQPSEALRTPLPA
+886 AGAQPGEALRTPLPA

>member
-1 MFRLDARSGAALALA
+1 MFRLDARSGAAALALA
-16 SALALTAALGAS
+16 ATLALTASLGAS
-28 CAGAPPAQRGT
+28 CAGAPPAQRGAA
-39 TACPPLCPQQA
+39 ACPPLCPQPA
-50 PPPPAA
+50 PPPSAA
-56 PPGPVVPGTPGEAPV
+56 PAGPVVQGTPGEAPA

-86 APVQKLVGQ
+86 AQVQKLVEQ
-95 EAYGSAVA
+95 EAYAGA
-103 ALVQALSAPLSPED
+103 AAAMAQALSAPLSPAD

-124 LGRLRALAGDPLG
+124 LGRLRALAGDPVG

-152 ADYARFAAADLLARA
+152 ADHARFAAADLLARA

-181 SDVAIADELDRVV
+181 SDVAIADELDRIV
-194 AGALAEKGDIGGAS
+194 AGALADKGDIEGAA
-208 ARWQAYLARSWP
+208 ARWRAYLARSWP

-238 PGQDRA
+238 PSEDHA
-244 EEAIR
+244 EEAVR
-249 LARRI
+249 VTRRVI
-254 LDQAPGG
+254 DEAPGG

-267 KEILDQALSTL
+267 KEIRDQALSTL
-278 PFARRKPFLDPG
+278 PFARRKPFLDLG

-297 ARALLTSRQDKEA
+297 ARALLASRQDKEA

-345 RRAEAADIYGT
+345 RRAEAADLFGT

-372 APAVAAGALAP
+372 APAAASAAP
-383 AVAAG
+383 AA
-388 ASAPAVAAGAS
+388 ASA
-399 APAVAAGAGAPAVA
+399 APAA
-413 AEAGAPAV
+413 
-421 AAGAGAPAVAAG
+421 
-433 ASAPAVAAGAGAPAP
+433 AGAPAP
-448 RRPETLY
+448 RRPEALY
-455 NAARASFRVDR
+455 NAGRASLRVDR
-466 HAESA
+466 HAEAA

-495 RALLALGDQ
+495 RALLGLGDQ
-504 AQFVQMLTAMPDDYP
+504 AQFVQLLTAMPDDYP

-534 EMERDSWAGAV
+534 EMERGDWAGAV
-545 RPLELGLAR
+545 RPLERALER
-554 FPHERAYHAAGRFPY
+554 FPHERAYHAAGRLPY
-569 YLARAHIETGSPDKG
+569 YLGRAHIETGSPDKG

-630 PYTELRSAQF
+630 PYTELRSPLFAQ
-640 AHPAFTR
+640 PAFTR
-647 AIELARQGEAKLARL
+647 AVELARQGEAKLARR
-662 ELDALGVG
+662 ELDLLGVG
-670 SRTAPREV
+670 GKTAPREV

-685 LARAGALPQSYSIL
+685 LARSGALPQSYSIL
-699 RTAMAAPAAGDSRVE
+699 RTAMAAPAAVE

-727 WRSAWELAY
+727 WRGAWELAY

-741 AVVAAETKR
+741 GLVAAETKR
-750 SAIPE
+750 SGIPE

-765 SAFDPKVASHAQAYG
+765 SAFDPRVASPAQAFG
-780 LMQLIVPTAKR
+780 LMQLIVPTAKLV
-791 MAKPLGL
+791 AKPLGL
-798 PSSAEALK
+798 PWSADALK
-806 RPEVNVALGC
+806 RPEVNIALGC
-816 RYLSVLRGQFPD
+816 RYLSQLRGQFSD

-873 RVLASFAVYEHLY
+873 RVMTSLAVYELLY
-886 TGDQPSEALRTPLPA
+886 AGAQPGEALRTPLPA

>member
-39 TACPPLCPQQA
+39 PACPPLCPQQT

-181 SDVAIADELDRVV
+181 SDVAIADDLDRVV

-238 PGQDRA
+238 PGQERA

-372 APAVAAGALAP
+372 APAVAAGA
-383 AVAAG
+383 G
-388 ASAPAVAAGAS
+388 
-399 APAVAAGAGAPAVA
+399 
-413 AEAGAPAV
+413 
-421 AAGAGAPAVAAG
+421 
-433 ASAPAVAAGAGAPAP
+433 APAVAAGAGAPAP

-504 AQFVQMLTAMPDDYP
+504 AQFVQRLTAMPDDYP

-647 AIELARQGEAKLARL
+647 AVELARQGEAKLARL

-755 ALAYAIMREE
+755 GLAYAIMREE
-765 SAFDPKVASHAQAYG
+765 SAFDPRVASHAQAYG

-798 PSSAEALK
+798 PSSVEALK

-816 RYLSVLRGQFPD
+816 RYLSVLRGQFSD

>member
-1 MFRLDARSGAALALA
+1 MFRLDARSGAAALALA
-16 SALALTAALGAS
+16 ATLALTASLGAS
-28 CAGAPPAQRGT
+28 CAGAPPAQRGAA
-39 TACPPLCPQQA
+39 ACPPLCPQPA
-50 PPPPAA
+50 PPPTAA
-56 PPGPVVPGTPGEAPV
+56 PAGPVVTGTPGEAPA

-86 APVQKLVGQ
+86 AQVQKLVEQ
-95 EAYGSAVA
+95 EAYAGA
-103 ALVQALSAPLSPED
+103 AAAMAQALSAPLPPAD

-124 LGRLRALAGDPLG
+124 LGRLRALAGDPVG

-152 ADYARFAAADLLARA
+152 ADHARFAAADLLARA

-181 SDVAIADELDRVV
+181 SDVAIADELDRIV
-194 AGALAEKGDIGGAS
+194 AGALADKGDIEGAA
-208 ARWQAYLARSWP
+208 ARWRAYLARSWP

-238 PGQDRA
+238 PSEDHA

-249 LARRI
+249 VTRRVI
-254 LDQAPGG
+254 DEAPGG

-267 KEILDQALSTL
+267 KEIQDQALSTL
-278 PFARRKPFLDPG
+278 PFARRKPFLDLG

-297 ARALLTSRQDKEA
+297 ARALLASRQDKEA

-345 RRAEAADIYGT
+345 RRAEAADLFGT

-362 PAAPAAAGAS
+362 PAAPAAASA
-372 APAVAAGALAP
+372 APAAAGVTP
-383 AVAAG
+383 AAG
-388 ASAPAVAAGAS
+388 ASAPAAAGVTPAAGAS
-399 APAVAAGAGAPAVA
+399 
-413 AEAGAPAV
+413 
-421 AAGAGAPAVAAG
+421 
-433 ASAPAVAAGAGAPAP
+433 APAP

-455 NAARASFRVDR
+455 NAGRASLRVDR
-466 HAESA
+466 HAEAA

-495 RALLALGDQ
+495 RALLGLGDQ
-504 AQFVQMLTAMPDDYP
+504 AQFVQLLTAMPDDYP

-534 EMERDSWAGAV
+534 EMERGDWAGAV
-545 RPLELGLAR
+545 RPLERALER
-554 FPHERAYHAAGRFPY
+554 FPHERAYHAAGRLPY
-569 YLARAHIETGSPDKG
+569 YLGRAHIETGSPDKG

-603 SHARLADVDPAAAQ
+603 SHARLADVDPAAAE

-630 PYTELRSAQF
+630 PYTELRSPLF
-640 AHPAFTR
+640 ARPAFTR
-647 AIELARQGEAKLARL
+647 AVELARQGEAKLARR
-662 ELDALGVG
+662 ELDLLGVG
-670 SRTAPREV
+670 GKTAPREV

-685 LARAGALPQSYSIL
+685 LARSGALPQSYSIL
-699 RTAMAAPAAGDSRVE
+699 RTAMAAPAAVE

-727 WRSAWELAY
+727 WRGAWELAY
-736 PRPFA
+736 PRPFSGL
-741 AVVAAETKR
+741 VAAETKR
-750 SAIPE
+750 SGIPE

-765 SAFDPKVASHAQAYG
+765 SAFDPRVASPAQAFG

-798 PSSAEALK
+798 PWSAEALK
-806 RPEVNVALGC
+806 RPEVNIALGC
-816 RYLSVLRGQFPD
+816 RYLSQLRGQFSD

-873 RVLASFAVYEHLY
+873 RVMTSLAVYELLY
-886 TGDQPSEALRTPLPA
+886 AGAQPGEALRTPLPA